1 MVRDF
6 VGFYWTLPVPWA
18 GHTGLPGDAAAA
30 AALSLTIRYQ
40 RERVQ
45 RYVAEVKGRLVTE
58 IPFIDVQHD
67 RATEAVRSTLRKR
80 AAACAGSAAM
90 LYVRFSEVD
99 HWRRNTHL
107 LGEAASLGFEV
118 LPLPPDPVM
127 INGALF
133 DPIQHFA
140 DWRERDRLMKTR
152 LETEAA
158 AGLRAALEAVPDG
171 PGRWQAIA
179 EQLNS
184 DGIRTVRGVLWT
196 AEGVRKA
203 AGRSAP

>member
-1 MVRDF
+1 VVRDY

-18 GHTGLPGDAAAA
+18 GHIDLPEDAAAA

-45 RYVAEVKGRLVTE
+45 RYVAEVKGRLVSE
-58 IPFIDVQHD
+58 IPFIDMQHD
-67 RATEAVRSTLRKR
+67 RATEAVRSTLRKH
-80 AAACAGSAAM
+80 AAACAGSATL

-99 HWRRNTHL
+99 HWRRNVHL

-118 LPLPPDPVM
+118 LPLPPDPVV
-127 INGALF
+127 IDGVPF
-133 DPIQHFA
+133 DPIRHFT

-152 LETEAA
+152 LEAEAT
-158 AGLRAALEAVPDG
+158 AGLRVALEAVPDA
-171 PGRWQAIA
+171 PGRWRAIA
-179 EQLNS
+179 ERLNS
-184 DGIRTVRGVLWT
+184 DGIRTVRGALWT

-203 AGRSAP
+203 AGRNAS